1 MFSYW
6 YKSKLVKI
14 PLNEPCSAAC
24 GCLDGEHD
32 EYKVVTWDTAGQPMY
47 SSSMQPTYLENHQ
60 IILFVYD
67 ITDKDTLEDLDK
79 YLKFTKENNVNDQVH
94 VLVGNKSDLCEEID
108 ESGDASEQPR
118 REVPFECGLKYAM
131 KNGMTFYE
139 ASAKSGFNVS
149 KIFEAAIIE
158 KIERMNHSWK

>member
-1 MFSYW
+1 M
-6 YKSKLVKI
+6 
-14 PLNEPCSAAC
+14 
-24 GCLDGEHD
+24 
-32 EYKVVTWDTAGQPMY
+32 
-47 SSSMQPTYLENHQ
+47 
-60 IILFVYD
+60 YD
-67 ITDKDTLEDLDK
+67 ITNRDTFQQLDRLLEI
-79 YLKFTKENNVNDQVH
+79 TKENKVNDQVH

-108 ESGDASEQPR
+108 ESGDASEQPQ

-158 KIERMNHSWK
+158 KIERMNRSSQENEPLLPIDSALEEQ